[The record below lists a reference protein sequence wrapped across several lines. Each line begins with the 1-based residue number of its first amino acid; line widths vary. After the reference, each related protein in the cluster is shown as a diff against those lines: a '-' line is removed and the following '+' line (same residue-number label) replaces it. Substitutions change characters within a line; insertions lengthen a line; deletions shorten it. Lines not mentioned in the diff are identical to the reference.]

1 MIINDFYTFIV
12 SSTINA
18 IKKNGVNLIDNQKR
32 FLETIE
38 TLDSIHRKIPDARII
53 LIDNSNEP
61 LTEEQKNII
70 REKVDIFK
78 EIQHNIFTRFVND
91 IGSKGMGEAYIM
103 YEAMKILKENNL
115 VSKRIF
121 KITGRYRLADS
132 FDISYFKKPELFGKY
147 AFKINQ
153 WDVSIDNF
161 KTNRERVVYFET
173 RLWSFCAS
181 LFEEY
186 EQIMF
191 KIFGIMVSNIDR
203 PLCNWEIA
211 HWQNIPIKKVYEIEV
226 AHVEGITSDTG
237 VYKFE

>member
-18 IKKNGVNLIDNQKR
+18 VKKDGVNIIDNQKR
-32 FLETIE
+32 FLETVE
-38 TLDSIHRKIPDARII
+38 TLDSIHRKIPDVRII
-53 LIDNSNEP
+53 LIDNSIES

-70 REKVDIFK
+70 KEKVDIFK
-78 EIQHNIFTRFVND
+78 EIQHNIFTKFVNE
-91 IGSKGMGEAYIM
+91 IGSKGMGEAYLM
-103 YEAMKILKENNL
+103 YEAIKIIKENNL
-115 VSKRIF
+115 VGKRIF
-121 KITGRYRLADS
+121 KISGRYRLADS
-132 FDISYFKKPELFGKY
+132 FDISYFEKPELFSKY

-153 WDVSIDNF
+153 WDVSTDNF

-186 EQIMF
+186 EKIML
-191 KIFGIMVSNIDR
+191 KIFYIMASNIGR
-203 PLCNWEIA
+203 PLCNWEIG
-211 HWQNIPIKKVYEIEV
+211 HWQNIPINKVHEIEV
-226 AHVEGITSDTG
+226 SHVEGITSDTG